1 MTSSLLSSLTT
12 GMRKEAEGHDDDGD
26 GRLDGLLGSAVTRS
40 LREYEEV
47 VLR

>member
-12 GMRKEAEGHDDDGD
+12 GMRKEAEGQDDG
-26 GRLDGLLGSAVTRS
+26 GGSRLDGLLGSAVTRS